1 MKNIDI
7 GKLLRIIDR
16 RILILIIVG
25 LVGIVGVQRFFVSAT
40 SNSLVAANA
49 ERAELSETTES
60 LESRVEEILSD
71 GTSSIDAMVTRIS
84 SMETTLPTEVD
95 DLEFSAEI
103 YRLADTGI
111 LVENIAIADTPE
123 QKPGGLQYVLYQVS
137 GKSPFGA
144 LSGFVNKL
152 GVTGK
157 YLATVSDI
165 SISQDTRSSTT
176 ANSDARALNAGDSN
190 TKFIITLMVWFDS
203 SNRLIIGAETDE
215 EAADAAAGTAEG
227 QAQDGA
233 NGTQQQTTPGNG
245 NAGSSQT
252 QAPANGAAQ
261 NNNTQNGNAGNSSGS
276 NAPAGGN
283 TATTN

>member
-1 MKNIDI
+1 MKNVDI

-40 SNSLVAANA
+40 SSSLVAANA
-49 ERAELSETTES
+49 ERTELSESTDS
-60 LESRVEEILSD
+60 LETRVEEILSN

-84 SMETTLPTEVD
+84 SMESTLPTEVD

-103 YRLADTGI
+103 YRIANDGI

-137 GKSPFGA
+137 GKSPFGVLTA
-144 LSGFVNKL
+144 FVNKL

-165 SISQDTRSSTT
+165 SITPDTRSSTS
-176 ANSDARALNAGDSN
+176 ANTEARPLNAGDSD
-190 TKFIITLMVWFDS
+190 TKFVITLMVWFDTS
-203 SNRLIIGAETDE
+203 DKLIIGTETDE
-215 EAADAAAGTAEG
+215 EAVDAEG
-227 QAQDGA
+227 GQAGEQTQGDT
-233 NGTQQQTTPGNG
+233 NGTPQQPAQEGGNTGGATGTNRTQTPGNG
-245 NAGSSQT
+245 AAN
-252 QAPANGAAQ
+252 NGA
-261 NNNTQNGNAGNSSGS
+261 TGNRTNP

-283 TATTN
+283 TTPTN